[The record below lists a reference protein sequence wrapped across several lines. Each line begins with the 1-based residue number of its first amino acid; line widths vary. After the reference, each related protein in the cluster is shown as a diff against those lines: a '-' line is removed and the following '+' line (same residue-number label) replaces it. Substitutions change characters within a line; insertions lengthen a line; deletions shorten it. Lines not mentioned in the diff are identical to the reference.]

1 MSVSRLCSALLLA
14 LTVSHQAYAATYNVD
29 AYDNSIAQGV
39 GSGLDT
45 ITLNAGDVFN
55 ISVSVDDLWSAG
67 ALPRFSTADGLN
79 GNLYATAT
87 DDSGEAVGTLIG
99 INYGPV
105 TMDGFTANFGQLVGR
120 IGSTYI
126 ALGTS
131 YSGVAAES
139 GVLKLYYWDSN
150 FGDNAGKIAVNVTTV
165 PESENAAMLF
175 AGLAAIS
182 LLAKRKSR

>member
-14 LTVSHQAYAATYNVD
+14 LTVSHQAYAATYSVD
-29 AYDNSIAQGV
+29 AYDNSIAQGL
-39 GSGLDT
+39 GSGVDT
-45 ITLNAGDVFN
+45 ITLNAGDLFN

-87 DDSGEAVGTLIG
+87 DDSGQAVGNLIG
-99 INYGPV
+99 VDFGPY
-105 TMDGFTANFGQLVGR
+105 TTDGFTANYGQLVGR
-120 IGSTYI
+120 IGNTYI

-150 FGDNAGKIAVNVTTV
+150 FGDNTGKIAVNVTTV
-165 PESENAAMLF
+165 PEPENAAMMF
-175 AGLAAIS
+175 AGLAAIG
-182 LLAKRKSR
+182 LLARRKSR

>member
-1 MSVSRLCSALLLA
+1 MLVSRLCSAMLLVLA
-14 LTVSHQAYAATYNVD
+14 VSHQAHAATYNVS

-39 GSGLDT
+39 ASGLDT

-55 ISVSVDDLWSAG
+55 ISVSMDDLWSAG
-67 ALPRFSTADGLN
+67 ALPRFSTANGLN
-79 GNLYATAT
+79 GDLYATAT
-87 DDSGEAVGTLIG
+87 DDSGQAVGNLIG

-150 FGDNAGKIAVNVTTV
+150 FSDNAGRIAVNVTTV
-165 PESENAAMLF
+165 PEPGNAAMLF
-175 AGLAAIS
+175 SGLAALG